1 MTNNNSKNSRQ
12 VTIFRANNFVQISQ
26 TGATGA
32 DHKGNNEAVADWM
45 DLASKS
51 IGPYMKS
58 HATLMMGSGMENH
71 EIDIL
76 LPYIVNVEPG
86 DKDFRKTVF
95 NFYNELTT
103 KIPPTT
109 GKTFEIGL
117 SVDNDKPMSKT
128 NLPIDIEDY
137 VRYRHAL
144 SHPWVAKTKQ
154 ESTTNQ
160 LKYFYISDPEANLQS
175 DTAMVVLQDEADAIW
190 LSIRDQPQKINMLLT
205 LLGKDE
211 REYSGRSA
219 EAMKVKDLHFIVKNH
234 APSFLKAYKEDKF
247 ETRYWLKA
255 MIKAGV
261 VTEIGDSYVNTSN
274 NKLLAR
280 TEPAMLLFLEDDRQ
294 ADVVTYLKAA
304 TQDILR
310 KPKDKKKLANTK

>member
-45 DLASKS
+45 DLASKH
-51 IGPYMKS
+51 IGPYLKS
-58 HATLMMGSGMENH
+58 HATMMMGTGLDNN
-71 EIDIL
+71 EISIL
-76 LPYIVNVEPG
+76 LPFIVNVEPT
-86 DKDFRKTVF
+86 DKTFRQTVF
-95 NFYNELTT
+95 DFYNNLTT

-117 SVDNDKPMSKT
+117 LTDNEKPVSEK

-144 SHPWVAKTKQ
+144 SHPWVAKTKT
-154 ESTTNQ
+154 ESTNNQ
-160 LKYFYISDPEANLQS
+160 LKYFYISDPEAELNS

-190 LSIRDQPQKINMLLT
+190 LSIKDQQQKISMLLT

-211 REYSGRSA
+211 RDYSGRSA
-219 EAMKVKDLHFIVKNH
+219 EAMRVKDLHFIVKNH
-234 APSFLKAYKEDKF
+234 APAFLKAYKEDKF

-255 MIKAGV
+255 MIKAGI

-280 TEPAMLLFLEDDRQ
+280 TEPAMLLFLEDERQ
-294 ADVVTYLKAA
+294 ADIVTYLKAA
-304 TQDILR
+304 TQDVLR
-310 KPKDKKKLANTK
+310 KPKDKKKAVKA